1 MSKAKKA
8 VKKLRKLDPVDSA
21 VYGSLSGVAKGLT
34 PKVAEVAA
42 PPPVAAPIVMPTPD
56 DEAVAKAKKKSLA
69 AILARQ
75 GRAST
80 ILSDSSGDPLG
91 G

>member
-1 MSKAKKA
+1 MSKALKA
-8 VKKLRKLDPVDSA
+8 ARKLDPVDTFVHDTVTGA
-21 VYGSLSGVAKGLT
+21 LA
-34 PKVAEVAA
+34 PKTAAAA
-42 PPPVAAPIVMPTPD
+42 PAPVAAAPIVMPTPD
-56 DEAVAKAKKKSLA
+56 DEAVAMAKKKSLA

-80 ILSDSSGDPLG
+80 ILSAGSGDPLG